1 MLSARSM
8 RGMNTLLHPQGPE
21 GEAVY
26 WRRRAV
32 IMFVVI
38 AIIAVISLV
47 TGRIRH
53 GAGGAAAA
61 GPTATAVVRTSGAGG
76 SGDEGRCVLDEL
88 TLGITAP
95 DGVAAG
101 QAVDLTV
108 ELGAGAGAPCSLSL
122 DDHALSVTV
131 NSGTDEYWS
140 TEACTDAAPSGQVAI
155 MDADPVPLTVTWP
168 GTHVD
173 GACADTG
180 EAVAA
185 GTYAGTVGVAGG
197 ASATSQLTLS

>member
-61 GPTATAVVRTSGAGG
+61 GPTASAAVQTSDAGG
-76 SGDEGRCVLDEL
+76 SGGEGRCVLDEL
-88 TLGITAP
+88 TLDITAP

-108 ELGAGAGAPCSLSL
+108 KLGVGAGTPCSLSL

-185 GTYAGTVGVAGG
+185 GTYAVTVGVAGG

>member
-1 MLSARSM
+1 M

-53 GAGGAAAA
+53 GAGGAAA
-61 GPTATAVVRTSGAGG
+61 GPTASTAVQTSGAGG
-76 SGDEGRCVLDEL
+76 SGGEGRCVLDEL
-88 TLGITAP
+88 TLDITAP

-108 ELGAGAGAPCSLSL
+108 KLGVGAGTPCSLSL

-140 TEACTDAAPSGQVAI
+140 TEACTDAAPSGQIAI
-155 MDADPVPLTVTWP
+155 MDTDPVPLTVTWP

-173 GACADTG
+173 GNCADTG

-185 GTYAGTVGVAGG
+185 GTYAVTVGVAGG
-197 ASATSQLTLS
+197 GSATSQLTLS